1 VAGPPESSAGVR
13 TVALPVML
21 VQVVGEHLE
30 SQRGPKGGRLPAR
43 VGSPDPYLAGSL
55 ASASAGAIRVPSQSN
70 ASTSWSSASKPLPK
84 SLMPSTENPP

>member
-30 SQRGPKGGRLPAR
+30 SQRGRPKGVDCQRVWARQIPTLPAR
-43 VGSPDPYLAGSL
+43 
-55 ASASAGAIRVPSQSN
+55 
-70 ASTSWSSASKPLPK
+70 
-84 SLMPSTENPP
+84 